1 MNRAFRYSLF
11 SIVAFAGSALISAQT
26 LAKIPTPEP
35 RASSSGPGIIAVGS
49 ALTWMGTNAPGTFT
63 ANTTFSSTPVTV
75 DGGAAT
81 IWQKQVPTG
90 SNGEWDIFYLK
101 TTNGGPVAGN
111 IDAYWSITIDFTL
124 TAPVYS
130 DGVVTQWL
138 VNGTPVSSIQNGIG
152 SICCA
157 ETSNPILPGAAYVNQ
172 GNGAEPQ
179 GLYTNW
185 QEIYVQPYSLVS
197 AGGIDP
203 SAANEFVFAL
213 HFSLRELPTIN
224 LVISASDYG
233 AFPTFGS
240 GSWIEIYG
248 TNLASFTQGWT
259 QSEFNGLT
267 APTTVGGTSAT
278 VGGQPAYIDYVSPTQ
293 VDALV
298 AGGLGTG
305 SQSVVV
311 TTEAGSSAPFPVT
324 MDTVQPGLLAPPNF
338 DIGGTQYVVALFSDG
353 TTYALP
359 PGAISGITSKLP
371 VPGDAITLYGI
382 GFGQVNQGIPPGQMA
397 QGETSL
403 AAPLT
408 ISIGGKPATIT
419 YMGLAPGSVGLYQF
433 NVTVPNIAASHAAP
447 LTFTL
452 GGVSGTQK
460 LFLAVGN

>member
-1 MNRAFRYSLF
+1 M
-11 SIVAFAGSALISAQT
+11 AQ
-26 LAKIPTPEP
+26 
-35 RASSSGPGIIAVGS
+35 S
-49 ALTWMGTNAPGTFT
+49 
-63 ANTTFSSTPVTV
+63 
-75 DGGAAT
+75 
-81 IWQKQVPTG
+81 
-90 SNGEWDIFYLK
+90 
-101 TTNGGPVAGN
+101 
-111 IDAYWSITIDFTL
+111 
-124 TAPVYS
+124 
-130 DGVVTQWL
+130 
-138 VNGTPVSSIQNGIG
+138 
-152 SICCA
+152 
-157 ETSNPILPGAAYVNQ
+157 
-172 GNGAEPQ
+172 PQ

-305 SQSVVV
+305 LSIGGCHHRSWLKRAVPSHNGYGAARV
-311 TTEAGSSAPFPVT
+311 ARS
-324 MDTVQPGLLAPPNF
+324 PNF

-353 TTYALP
+353 TTYVLP
-359 PGAISGITSKLP
+359 PGAISGVTSKLP
-371 VPGDAITLYGI
+371 MPGDAITLYGI